1 MTNII
6 EYGVSQVL
14 QAEFDM
20 LRETLSMREY
30 QGGQNKEQNRG
41 QSRGQNSGLDN
52 ELSKKYA
59 AKTIDKLAQYI
70 LCRNY
75 GKACLELAY
84 LCWPIVRHQDYSK
97 GLLDFFWI
105 QEAISPSRFRSR
117 ISLLTQHDLCAPSV
131 ALDQVGLVIS
141 FAKQDFTV
149 SASRVMLLS
158 ALLELLVS
166 NIPNIIED
174 IESQLSASDS
184 KCVEKLASYLQKKLY
199 EFLKVHLPTAN
210 LQQKYR
216 YIHQWIGE
224 NGDVDKLNDETVLN
238 FWRSA
243 INTPGYV
250 KFENALVDIVDYQF
264 AYQQVKV
271 AREISFSE
279 SDSEHTGSQ
288 SDTSSLDEN
297 QASWL
302 YETIFELSEDLITPP
317 IWLVDKPKFMT
328 KKEYTCV
335 ALLFDLRR
343 AVTQFPLSVIRS
355 DVFGDWQNLIIQQT
369 RDENDVVID
378 RPKQDYTTYLERL
391 SDWRKQ
397 AGSTLLCCAAV
408 LYEHKDVRCLGLLS
422 QGVALMIERQE
433 SQDFSHMLQRLV
445 STLENSEDKPELT
458 FTHISRWLLQSKT
471 LNNFFS
477 LAKKTLAN
485 NNRVGFKNSQ
495 DFHEPDIYEQ
505 GGEQIAQGGKLI
517 HDLHQAVFQQL
528 ANKKSQI
535 VTLETFFT
543 SDLFIFKGEL
553 IKRHGLKDE

>member
-30 QGGQNKEQNRG
+30 QGGRNKEQNRE
-41 QSRGQNSGLDN
+41 QNREQNSGRDN
-52 ELSKKYA
+52 ELNKKYA
-59 AKTIDKLAQYI
+59 AKTIDKLAQYV

-105 QEAISPSRFRSR
+105 QEAISPSRFRS
-117 ISLLTQHDLCAPSV
+117 SLYPLTQHDLHAPSV
-131 ALDQVGLVIS
+131 TLDQVGLVIS
-141 FAKQDFTV
+141 DAKQDFTV

-158 ALLELLVS
+158 ALLELLVG

-174 IESQLSASDS
+174 IETQLSGADS
-184 KCVEKLASYLQKKLY
+184 KCVGKLAKYLQKKLY
-199 EFLKVHLPTAN
+199 EFLKLHLPTAN

-224 NGDVDKLNDETVLN
+224 NGDVEKLNDEAVLN
-238 FWRSA
+238 FWISA
-243 INTPGYV
+243 TNVPGYV
-250 KFENALVDIVDYQF
+250 KFENVLVDIVDYQF
-264 AYQQVKV
+264 AYEQVKV
-271 AREISFSE
+271 AREISFSQ
-279 SDSEHTGSQ
+279 SDLEHT
-288 SDTSSLDEN
+288 SSPSITPDLEED
-297 QASWL
+297 QAAWL
-302 YETIFELSEDLITPP
+302 YETIFELSEDIITPP

-335 ALLFDLRR
+335 ALLFGLRR
-343 AVTQFPLSVIRS
+343 AVTQFPLSVMRS
-355 DVFGDWQNLIIQQT
+355 EVFGEWQNLIIQQT
-369 RDENDVVID
+369 RDKSDVLID
-378 RPKQDYTTYLERL
+378 RPKQDYTTYFGRL
-391 SDWRKQ
+391 SDWRKR
-397 AGSTLLCCAAV
+397 AGNTLLCCAAV

-445 STLENSEDKPELT
+445 SMLENSENKPELT

-477 LAKKTLAN
+477 LAKKTLAK
-485 NNRVGFKNSQ
+485 NNRVGFKSNK
-495 DFHEPDIYEQ
+495 DFHELDIYEQ
-505 GGEQIAQGGKLI
+505 GGEQIVQGGKLI
-517 HDLHQAVFQQL
+517 HDLNQAVFQQL
-528 ANKKSQI
+528 ANKNSEL
-535 VTLETFFT
+535 VTLEIFFT

-553 IKRHGLKDE
+553 EKRHGLKHE